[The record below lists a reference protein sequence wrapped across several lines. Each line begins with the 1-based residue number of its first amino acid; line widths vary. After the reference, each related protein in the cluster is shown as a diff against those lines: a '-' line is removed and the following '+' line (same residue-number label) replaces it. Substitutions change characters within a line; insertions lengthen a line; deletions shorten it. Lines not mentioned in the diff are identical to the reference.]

1 MSTLLIQS
9 ELKVIHFNCC
19 VQLPNNFQRF
29 FSLFEFVAFSY
40 RPKTSPTT
48 ALQTTAHAD
57 TVTYEILV
65 KL

>member
-40 RPKTSPTT
+40 RPKTSLP
-48 ALQTTAHAD
+48 LQTTAHDD

>member
-29 FSLFEFVAFSY
+29 FSLFEFVVLF
-40 RPKTSPTT
+40 RIGLKLPLP
-48 ALQTTAHAD
+48 LQTTAQDD